1 MAGVYGQIDS
11 RADFQ
16 RVLAEAIAT
25 GKQLLAQAPKDETI
39 EVIDTELDA
48 VQRWTAGGRTP
59 SDDERKSL
67 DMGLRAVR
75 ELEPIT
81 DPVMH
86 AWVQKLYALESYFE
100 DWPDDATAASATD
113 DDWWDKEEDDD

>member
-11 RADFQ
+11 RADFH

-25 GKQLLAQAPKDETI
+25 GKKLLAQAPADETI
-39 EVIDTELDA
+39 EVIDTQLDA
-48 VQRWTAGGRTP
+48 VQRWTAQGRTP
-59 SDDERKSL
+59 SADERKSL

-81 DPVMH
+81 DLEMH

-113 DDWWDKEEDDD
+113 DDWWDKEEDD

>member
-11 RADFQ
+11 RADFH

-25 GKQLLAQAPKDETI
+25 GKKLLAQAPADETI

-48 VQRWTAGGRTP
+48 VQRWTAQGRTP
-59 SDDERKSL
+59 SADERKSL

-81 DPVMH
+81 DLEMH
-86 AWVQKLYALESYFE
+86 AWVQKLYALESYVE

-113 DDWWDKEEDDD
+113 DDWWDKEEEDD